1 MQLKG
6 GRQHTLTWLL
16 IVVSLLTIGG
26 AYALSWY
33 EKDGSTYEAVAL
45 PVFVALTTAVA
56 GAAGRNM
63 VNRQ

>member
-16 IVVSLLTIGG
+16 VIVSLITIGG
-26 AYALSWY
+26 AFVLSW
-33 EKDGSTYEAVAL
+33 EGKDGSTYQAVAL